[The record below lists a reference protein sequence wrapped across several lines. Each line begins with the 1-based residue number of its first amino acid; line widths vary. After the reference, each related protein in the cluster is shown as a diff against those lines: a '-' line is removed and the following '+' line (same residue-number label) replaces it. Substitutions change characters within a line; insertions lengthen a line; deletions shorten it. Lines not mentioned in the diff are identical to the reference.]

1 MAEPVTITEAKAQTR
16 MSDDASEDTFLT
28 SLIAP
33 ARAYVERV
41 SRFQLVATTRTEVF
55 NRWGDYLEI
64 YRRPIATID
73 SVTYSVSDDPLDDVE
88 YEGFVAN
95 LAGFPLRIYPALGGA
110 GFPELEDGQTI
121 TVTYT
126 TGALAATDEEYLIA
140 KRAILIL
147 VGHWFEFREAAMTGI
162 VSDEIAFCITS
173 LLDDLR
179 PVSAY

>member
-1 MAEPVTITEAKAQTR
+1 MAEPVTLTEAKAQVR
-16 MSDDASEDTFLT
+16 MPDDSSEDTFIT

-41 SRFQLVATTRTEVF
+41 SRFQLVATTRSETF
-55 NRWGDYLEI
+55 SRWGDYLEI
-64 YRRPIATID
+64 FRRPIATVD
-73 SVTYSVSDDPLDDVE
+73 SVDYTDEAGTAAE
-88 YEGFVAN
+88 YTGF
-95 LAGFPLRIYPALGGA
+95 LADINRFPLRIYPGVDDEFPDTAEGGS
-110 GFPELEDGQTI
+110 I

-140 KRAILIL
+140 KRAILLLI
-147 VGHWFEFREAAMTGI
+147 GHWFEFREAALTGI
-162 VSDEIAFCITS
+162 VSDEIALCVSS